1 MAWGYQDLSFIKYVL
16 ACLCFLSVL
25 LCEDFWEESEKSRT
39 PDPQTGKRVVQIPSS
54 LHLRHLPF
62 YTKSLQPKFSHFS
75 PGVCSILLIVSLP
88 SEAFYPPFFQ
98 YCSLFNIQNSQVSL
112 CLKSSKDSPWLPEQS
127 PNTFSQ
133 HQRSYTIDSSLILC
147 LYSFTNFH
155 IHYNTYY
162 VTSTEHTTAGKE
174 YVPWWGF
181 WHSVEDR
188 H

>member
-1 MAWGYQDLSFIKYVL
+1 MLPLCVALWGFLRGKWEIKNTRPTNRKT
-16 ACLCFLSVL
+16 C
-25 LCEDFWEESEKSRT
+25 RT
-39 PDPQTGKRVVQIPSS
+39 DSIFSPSTS
-54 LHLRHLPF
+54 SPF

-147 LYSFTNFH
+147 LHSFTNFH

-162 VTSTEHTTAGKE
+162 VTSTEHTIAGKE